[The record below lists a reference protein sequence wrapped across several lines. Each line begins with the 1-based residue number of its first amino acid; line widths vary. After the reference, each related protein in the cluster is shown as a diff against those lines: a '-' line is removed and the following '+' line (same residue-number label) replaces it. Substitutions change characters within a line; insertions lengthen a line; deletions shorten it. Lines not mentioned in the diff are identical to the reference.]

1 MKDSVTRQFVKRACE
16 AVYKSL
22 VRKKIAIDKRRPDGR
37 SAEEI
42 RPIECEV
49 GVSPR
54 THGSGLFTR
63 GQTQILSLLTLGTA
77 KEGQKID
84 DLSREQ
90 QRRFMHHY
98 NFPPYSVGE
107 TGFMRGP
114 KRRDIGHGALA
125 QRALEAIIPTVEDF
139 PYTIRHRLRD
149 ARVERVVV
157 DGLGLRLVARPDGR
171 GRADQGARRRVSPWA
186 SSRRTTTTSSSR
198 TSRAPRTISVTWTS
212 RSPGRRTGSPPCRW
226 TSRSLA

>member
-1 MKDSVTRQFVKRACE
+1 M
-16 AVYKSL
+16 
-22 VRKKIAIDKRRPDGR
+22 
-37 SAEEI
+37 
-42 RPIECEV
+42 

-125 QRALEAIIPTVEDF
+125 QRRWRPSSRRWRSSLHHPD
-139 PYTIRHRLRD
+139 RLRD
-149 ARVERVVV
+149 ARVERSSSMGSVC
-157 DGLGLRLVARPDGR
+157 GSSLADGR
-171 GRADQGARRRVSPWA
+171 GVPMKAAVSGIAMGLVKEDDDYVILTDIQGAEDHLGDMDFKVA
-186 SSRRTTTTSSSR
+186 GTSEGI
-198 TSRAPRTISVTWTS
+198 TA
-212 RSPGRRTGSPPCRW
+212 CRW
-226 TSRSLA
+226 TSRSPA